1 MEKYCELQK
10 GEYII
15 STNKEKIDIDVVHTF
30 LSKDSYWAE
39 NIPKDIVERAIKN
52 SLCFGI
58 YYKEIQV
65 GFARAVTDK
74 ATFMYLADVFILHA
88 HRGKGLSKWLM
99 QTIHAHPE
107 LQGLRRMMLTTK
119 DAHGLYAQF
128 GWQPL
133 NDDLAKRIMLINRPG
148 MYMEV

>member
-1 MEKYCELQK
+1 MEKNYELQN
-10 GEYII
+10 GNYTI
-15 STNKEKIDIDVVHTF
+15 STNKEKIDIDVVHKF

-58 YYKEIQV
+58 YYKETQV

-148 MYMEV
+148 LYMQV

>member
-1 MEKYCELQK
+1 MGKNYELQK

-39 NIPKDIVERAIKN
+39 NIPKDIIERAIKN

>member
-58 YYKEIQV
+58 YYKETQV

>member
-10 GEYII
+10 GKYII

-74 ATFMYLADVFILHA
+74 ATFMYLADVFVLPA
-88 HRGKGLSKWLM
+88 HRGKGLSKWLL

-148 MYMEV
+148 MYIEV

>member
-74 ATFMYLADVFILHA
+74 ATFMYLADVFVLPA
-88 HRGKGLSKWLM
+88 HRGKGLSKWLL

-148 MYMEV
+148 MYIEV

>member
-58 YYKEIQV
+58 YYKETQV

-88 HRGKGLSKWLM
+88 HRSKGLSKWLM

-148 MYMEV
+148 MYIEV